1 MVEVILEHSV
11 PEFLKVVTGP
21 VDEELQARVH
31 FRDYIRG
38 TFLVRMFDELRDHS
52 TGTSYSYLE
61 LSMAGDFSRNALALE
76 EGFTSEEWEDYV
88 RARFARAYRTIIGDS
103 SKLDYFSSWTT
114 KVGERLAAVLRGD
127 CEASTVLEGAL
138 LTEWKA
144 YEEELRTLRGSRQ

>member
-1 MVEVILEHSV
+1 MVDVILDHSV
-11 PEFLKVVTGP
+11 SEFLKVVTGP

-38 TFLVRMFDELRDHS
+38 TFLVRMFDELKDHS

-61 LSMAGDFSRNALALE
+61 LSMAGDFSRNSLAIE

-103 SKLDYFSSWTT
+103 SKLDYFSSWTAE
-114 KVGERLAAVLRGD
+114 VGELLADVLRGD
-127 CEASTVLEGAL
+127 REASTVLEGEL
-138 LTEWKA
+138 LAEWEA
-144 YEEELRTLRGSRQ
+144 YEEELRTLRGSR